1 MKLLDGQD
9 GQYMIGSV
17 HFAKPGEAIPGVAM
31 DAANT
36 SESAF
41 QPGVSSRPALDSV
54 MASARGQALL
64 NSQVYQTIPAP
75 DPSDLF
81 KAFVLNVNV
90 ANDVKWVCR
99 CSHHTPDLLY
109 SETAPHN
116 AYSALAVHGL
126 CL

>member
-31 DAANT
+31 DAADT

-41 QPGVSSRPALDSV
+41 QPGMSSRPALDSV
-54 MASARGQALL
+54 LASARGQALL
-64 NSQVYQTIPAP
+64 NSQVYQTSPAP

-81 KAFVLNVNV
+81 KAFVMNTNVTN
-90 ANDVKWVCR
+90 NVKWVCR
-99 CSHHTPDLLY
+99 YFTSH
-109 SETAPHN
+109 A
-116 AYSALAVHGL
+116 
-126 CL
+126 